1 MAKIGKK
8 TKSVK
13 KKVARLIQDYHDQQR
28 RRDASM
34 AKAADHDLFLCDSS
48 AQRPQNSESRGG
60 PYYRAPRHAC
70 KLTPVTTH

>member
-34 AKAADHDLFLCDSS
+34 AKAADHDLFFMRLICTATAEFRIAGRALLSS
-48 AQRPQNSESRGG
+48 STAR
-60 PYYRAPRHAC
+60 
-70 KLTPVTTH
+70 V